1 MKPALMMTE
10 AVTEK
15 KITALAKN
23 NFHIRNNSC
32 KYGKKSAGDRIV
44 YEAVAHN
51 FESNNYQDLM
61 AKFIRSKDLD

>member
-1 MKPALMMTE
+1 MKPGLVMTE

-15 KITALAKN
+15 RINALAKN

-32 KYGKKSAGDRIV
+32 KYGKKSGGDRIV

-51 FESNNYQDLM
+51 F
-61 AKFIRSKDLD
+61 